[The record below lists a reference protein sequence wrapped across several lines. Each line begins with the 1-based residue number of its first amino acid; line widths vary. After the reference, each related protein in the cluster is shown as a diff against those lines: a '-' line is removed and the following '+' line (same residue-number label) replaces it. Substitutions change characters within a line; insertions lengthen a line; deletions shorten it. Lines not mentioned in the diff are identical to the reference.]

1 MDYQSRLKITEMAV
15 HERPRER
22 LSTHGARALSDSEL
36 LALILRSGSQNI
48 DVMGLAQQ
56 MMASAGSLSAIQQMS
71 EDEFCAF
78 EGIGQVKAGQ
88 FVAIFEMA
96 RRFAAEQSNE
106 LKVID
111 APEEAYRYLRGI
123 TVGLD
128 VEKFYVLCLNR
139 KNRLIKHVE
148 ISSGTATSS
157 LVHPREV
164 FREVIRCGAAG
175 VLCAHN
181 HPSGDPMPSRADIQ
195 ITRRL
200 KEAAKI
206 LDIHLL
212 DHIIVGELRHDPQGI
227 GFYSFSDNGLI

>member
-1 MDYQSRLKITEMAV
+1 MDYQSRLRINEMAT

-22 LSTHGARALSDSEL
+22 LARHGARALSDSEL
-36 LALILRSGSQNI
+36 LALILRSGSHNT
-48 DVMGLAQQ
+48 DVMALAQQ
-56 MMASAGSLSAIQQMS
+56 IMARAGSLSGIQRMS
-71 EDEFCAF
+71 ENEFCDF
-78 EGIGQVKAGQ
+78 DGIGEVKAGQ

-96 RRFAAEQSNE
+96 RRFASERSNE

-111 APEEAYRYLRGI
+111 APEEAYRYLRSI

-164 FREVIRCGAAG
+164 FREVIRSGAAS

-181 HPSGDPMPSRADIQ
+181 HPSGDPIPSRADVQ

-200 KEAAKI
+200 KEAAKV
-206 LDIHLL
+206 LDIYLL
-212 DHIIVGELRHDPQGI
+212 DHVIIGEVRHDPQGI